1 MRGYRTKKISLPGGR
16 VIEIVY
22 FSDPS
27 EPDAVDADTAAV
39 QEMLARAERAVDVTD
54 PGGPSSLNLCPACAS
69 DLVYPLSW
77 AESSG
82 STWTIERRCPN
93 CEWRHAG
100 EFGDE
105 HLTHFDEALNEGT
118 ETLLV
123 ALRDTTRANME
134 AAAERFID
142 AIKLDLIEPMD
153 F

>member
-22 FSDPS
+22 FTEPGES
-27 EPDAVDADTAAV
+27 EVAGLSAEAV
-39 QEMLARAERAVDVTD
+39 QRALEAPEDEAAD
-54 PGGPSSLNLCPACAS
+54 DAGPAPLLHTCPACTS
-69 DLVYPLSW
+69 DLVYPVEW
-77 AESSG
+77 EESSG
-82 STWTIERRCPN
+82 TSWTVERRCPN
-93 CEWRHAG
+93 CEWRHVG

-105 HLTHFDEALNEGT
+105 ELGQFDDALNEGT
-118 ETLLV
+118 ETLLI

-134 AAAERFID
+134 AAVERMID